1 MAAVRHRVL
10 LAVRHP
16 MMAAVRHR
24 VLLAV
29 RHPMMAAA
37 VRHPT
42 LRTVRCYVV
51 LPAVLYTRLLPVR

>member
-1 MAAVRHRVL
+1 L
-10 LAVRHP
+10 P
-16 MMAAVRHR
+16 AVRHR